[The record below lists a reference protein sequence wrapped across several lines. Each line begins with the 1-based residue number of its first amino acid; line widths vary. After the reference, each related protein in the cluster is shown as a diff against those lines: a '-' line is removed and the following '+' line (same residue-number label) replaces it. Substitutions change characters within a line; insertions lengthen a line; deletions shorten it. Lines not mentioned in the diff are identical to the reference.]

1 MKKKLL
7 TAFFI
12 SLFTILGFV
21 KPIVAFE
28 TPDLDYQI
36 QFEEAISAP
45 EMNLQSFVN
54 EVLKAVMAASTRLA
68 IGQVP
73 NPRESDK
80 ISIDLDNTS
89 PSGLIPS
96 TLFVFSKAYSYQ
108 PASGIDYFS
117 NLAKRLTFTEEAFA
131 KETGFIG
138 GLSQLQPI
146 WTTFRNITYILFALV
161 LIFLGFAIMFRMKI
175 SPQVVVTIQSAL
187 PRIILALI
195 LITFSYAI
203 VGLLLD
209 IMAFINNLIMTI
221 FNGILSN
228 QGGWQSF
235 REFTRLNEYLP
246 GMTDKYLLPGF
257 DAFDMVSA
265 GLTFFFIY
273 LIWVFPIV
281 GFILLLILSIVVIIA
296 LFKCLFVILKAMTMI
311 IVNIIFAPLRILAGA
326 FPGSTAINDWFK
338 DLISN
343 MAIIPFML
351 IIFYIS
357 AYLMLVSVPES
368 IGTLGFS
375 GLKGFINIAKGITD
389 ETELGV
395 AFILPFVGLGLLL
408 MAPKAAE
415 IIQSFMT
422 KKPFD
427 YGTAIGQAM
436 GPGTAPLRAGAGMVR
451 DYTRKVSSGLAEQT
465 VTRFTKGRLSPEKKL
480 DKSETETIPEG

>member
-7 TAFFI
+7 IGIFI

-73 NPRESDK
+73 NPREEKVSLN
-80 ISIDLDNTS
+80 LDNSS

-108 PASGIDYFS
+108 PASGIKYFS

-131 KETGFIG
+131 SETGFMG

-175 SPQVVVTIQSAL
+175 SPQAVITIQSAL

-209 IMAFINNLIMTI
+209 VMAFINNLIMKI
-221 FNGILSN
+221 FNGIISN
-228 QGGWQSF
+228 QGGWESF

-296 LFKCLFVILKAMTMI
+296 LFRCLFTILKAMTMI
-311 IVNIIFAPLRILAGA
+311 IINIIFAPLRILAGA

-338 DLISN
+338 ELISN

-351 IIFYIS
+351 VIFYIS

-368 IGTLGFS
+368 VGTLGFS

-408 MAPKAAE
+408 MAPKTSE
-415 IIQSFMT
+415 IIQSFIN

-427 YGTAIGQAM
+427 YGSAVGEYGTIGARIGQKGWQTFREKSGMAVRQE
-436 GPGTAPLRAGAGMVR
+436 GERKAKIDAAAKKYERENLR
-451 DYTRKVSSGLAEQT
+451 
-465 VTRFTKGRLSPEKKL
+465 
-480 DKSETETIPEG
+480 

>member
-7 TAFFI
+7 IGIFI

-73 NPRESDK
+73 NPREEKVSLN
-80 ISIDLDNTS
+80 LDNSS

-108 PASGIDYFS
+108 PASGIKYFS

-131 KETGFIG
+131 SETGFMG

-175 SPQVVVTIQSAL
+175 SPQAVITIQSAL

-209 IMAFINNLIMTI
+209 VMAFINNLIMKI
-221 FNGILSN
+221 FNGIIYKKRK
-228 QGGWQSF
+228 
-235 REFTRLNEYLP
+235 RE
-246 GMTDKYLLPGF
+246 M
-257 DAFDMVSA
+257 
-265 GLTFFFIY
+265 
-273 LIWVFPIV
+273 
-281 GFILLLILSIVVIIA
+281 
-296 LFKCLFVILKAMTMI
+296 
-311 IVNIIFAPLRILAGA
+311 
-326 FPGSTAINDWFK
+326 
-338 DLISN
+338 
-343 MAIIPFML
+343 
-351 IIFYIS
+351 
-357 AYLMLVSVPES
+357 
-368 IGTLGFS
+368 
-375 GLKGFINIAKGITD
+375 
-389 ETELGV
+389 
-395 AFILPFVGLGLLL
+395 
-408 MAPKAAE
+408 
-415 IIQSFMT
+415 
-422 KKPFD
+422 
-427 YGTAIGQAM
+427 
-436 GPGTAPLRAGAGMVR
+436 
-451 DYTRKVSSGLAEQT
+451 
-465 VTRFTKGRLSPEKKL
+465 
-480 DKSETETIPEG
+480 